1 MSKNIALAKEKRLI
15 IDNDESLYNEIVYK
29 YKYLLEY
36 YINTMID
43 LKKYEREIDNS
54 NLYIG
59 KNAKYKSL
67 NNYLNLDYIFLVNNL
82 FVEKLEEK
90 DINLLKQYNEGNVS
104 YELINLVKR
113 TFKDVIFDN
122 YANGKYRDD
131 VYKVCY
137 GDYVPLNFVDNDSLV
152 FRIYY
157 GKNLKDLNKDDFVK
171 IHREQLA
178 FFENIMNRIK
188 DEVKRVLDVKC
199 EILLQKDLY

>member
-1 MSKNIALAKEKRLI
+1 MSRNIALAKEKKLI
-15 IDNDESLYNEIVYK
+15 IDNDESLYIEIAYK

-67 NNYLNLDYIFLVNNL
+67 NNYLDLDYIFLVNNL

-113 TFKDVIFDN
+113 TFKNIIFDN
-122 YANGKYRDD
+122 YTNDKYRDSI
-131 VYKVCY
+131 YKVCY